1 MARNDKKVR
10 IFSALEVANICGV
23 VNQTAINWI
32 KNGYLKA
39 FTTPGGQYR
48 VYSEDLVEFLHT
60 RGMRM
65 PDELQKILDNQ
76 LEVSA
81 ILIVDD
87 DKELNNLVFQ
97 YLSRKY
103 PGYEIHQAFDGFEA
117 GRMLAETKPGVVV
130 LDINLPGVDGH
141 KLARSVK
148 DMSGATKPII
158 VAVSGLDDPAEH
170 EAILSNGADAFIA
183 KPLELDKLYDKIEQL
198 VVERRDSQH

>member
-48 VYSEDLVEFLHT
+48 VYSEDLVEFLHS

-65 PDELQKILDNQ
+65 PDELQKILDTQ
-76 LEVSA
+76 MEIST

-87 DKELNNLVFQ
+87 DTDLNNLVHQ
-97 YLSRKY
+97 YLTRKY
-103 PGYEIHQAFDGFEA
+103 PDYEIYQAFDGFEA

-141 KLARSVK
+141 KLAQSVK
-148 DMSGATKPII
+148 DSSGVSKPII
-158 VAVSGLDDPAEH
+158 VAVSGLDDPVEH
-170 EAILSNGADAFIA
+170 DLILQNGADAFIP
-183 KPLELDKLYDKIEQL
+183 KPLELDKLYEMIEKL
-198 VVERRDSQH
+198 AAERRDAQA